1 MVEDDPTATK
11 LPVVTLPP
19 WKHVVTPRPLALKPN
34 RLGLLQKIARERK
47 SLATIIHVTIAPV
60 GIARAVKRPLL
71 LGIAVRERTL
81 SQPRN
86 PQPPARIGHVDVANA
101 VIDQPAKNARRGKS
115 GP

>member
-1 MVEDDPTATK
+1 MSRSH
-11 LPVVTLPP
+11 L
-19 WKHVVTPRPLALKPN
+19 PLAPQL
-34 RLGLLQKIARERK
+34 KIARDRNGPGK
-47 SLATIIHVTIAPV
+47 IAPAMTDPV

-86 PQPPARIGHVDVANA
+86 PQPAARIGHVDVANA
-101 VIDQPAKNARRGKS
+101 VIDQPAKNARLGKS